1 MKKILTILAVLIT
14 SITYSQTW
22 TPYFQ
27 NVDIYG
33 QTKMRDNLTLEG
45 NEIQNFNFETV
56 DTIPNVANANDASIL
71 FNLEDSL
78 YYEKYGSV
86 YIPVVKSQNGDFV
99 LLNSSINVGLDLPF
113 IGFKGKDYG
122 TFINTV
128 GIVDANLV
136 GGGDISALGWVDF
149 ANQKFNAVTATDTSN
164 LEVLAHKDLSI
175 LANEDLLIQGVENLL
190 IQGDSLINIQSF
202 GNIRLVT
209 TDTIIFQGGVKA
221 FTDKSD
227 SDWINAS
234 DGAILRTDGNG
245 SGAIFSEEG
254 LLFQK

>member
-86 YIPVVKSQNGDFV
+86 YIPVVKSENGDFV

-122 TFINTV
+122 NFINTV
-128 GIVDANLV
+128 GIVDANIL
-136 GGGDISALGWVDF
+136 GAGDVSSLGWVDF
-149 ANQKFNAVTATDTSN
+149 PNQKFNSISVTDTSK
-164 LEVLAHKDLSI
+164 LDVLANKDLLIKANEDLLI
-175 LANEDLLIQGVENLL
+175 LANEDLS

-202 GNIRLVT
+202 GNIRFAT
-209 TDTIIFQGGVKA
+209 TDTIIFEGGVKS

-227 SDWINAS
+227 STWINAS
-234 DGAILRTDGNG
+234 NGTILQTDGTG

-254 LLFQK
+254 LLFTK